1 MTIISSKNLSM
12 STLNKNN
19 RLLILF
25 RVLFNCRFYYPIYLV
40 MFLDFGLTIS
50 EFATLN
56 LVWAISII
64 LLEVPSGAFAD
75 QVGRKKLIII
85 SSVLMIFEI
94 GILLLTQVG
103 SGIVFWMFFLN
114 RILSGAAEAA
124 ASGADEALAYDSI
137 PKTDRE
143 SAWKKTMKY
152 VMIMMSVGFILSS
165 IIGALVYSDDFINST
180 LSAIGSDLIFSK
192 NQTLKFPLY
201 LNFITAIGTL
211 FVALK
216 FEENH
221 KPSKEGNLN
230 AVKESFSGTIKAGQ
244 WILQTPAASVLILI
258 GLFYDSI
265 IRVFYTVLSNIYRIL
280 KIPEWSWGF
289 VGAVASIVGIAV
301 AIICE
306 KMVNKF
312 TPSVNFGVVTFLT
325 FLGCLAVSLA
335 IPGWGIILLLPMFT
349 SMRFL
354 QYFLSHYLNKVTPSE
369 QRATVLSF
377 KGLSMNLAFGI
388 LTQVFGILTAKLYL
402 TGKFDSLIDPE
413 LEAFKY
419 CLKGWPIYF
428 GLGCLALHIF
438 IKIKYRKS
446 LTVLINKNTI

>member
-1 MTIISSKNLSM
+1 MNS
-12 STLNKNN
+12 LNKNN
-19 RLLILF
+19 KLLILF

-75 QVGRKKLIII
+75 QVGRKKLVVI

-94 GILLLTQVG
+94 GILLFTPVG

-114 RILSGAAEAA
+114 RVLSGAAEAA

-137 PKTDRE
+137 PKTERE

-165 IIGALVYSDDFINST
+165 IIGALVYSESFINST
-180 LSAIGSDLIFSK
+180 LSTIGSDLVFSK
-192 NQTLKFPLY
+192 EQTLKFPLY
-201 LNFITAIGTL
+201 LNFITALGTL
-211 FVALK
+211 IVALR

-221 KPSKEGNLN
+221 KPSKEGNFI
-230 AVKESFSGTIKAGQ
+230 AIKESFSGTIKAGQ
-244 WILQTPAASVLILI
+244 WILKTPAASVLILI

-289 VGAVASIVGIAV
+289 VGAVASIVGIGV

-312 TPSVNFGVVTFLT
+312 TPSINFGVVTVLT

-335 IPGWGIILLLPMFT
+335 IPGLGIILLLPMFT

-354 QYFLSHYLNKVTPSE
+354 QYFLSHYLNKVTPSK

-377 KGLSMNLAFGI
+377 KGLSMNLSFGI
-388 LTQVFGILTAKLYL
+388 LTQVFGVLTAQLYL
-402 TGKFDSLIDPE
+402 TGRFDRMVDPE
-413 LEAFKY
+413 LAAFRY

-428 GLGCLALHIF
+428 VFGCVTLHAF
-438 IKIKYRKS
+438 IRLKHRKS
-446 LTVLINKNTI
+446 LTELINKNTI

>member
-1 MTIISSKNLSM
+1 MG
-12 STLNKNN
+12 TLNKNN

-75 QVGRKKLIII
+75 QVGRKKLVII

-94 GILLLTQVG
+94 GILLLTPVG
-103 SGIVFWMFFLN
+103 SGIVFWMFFFN

-137 PKTDRE
+137 PKTNRE
-143 SAWKKTMKY
+143 SIWKKTMKH

-165 IIGALVYSDDFINST
+165 IIGALVYSEDFINST
-180 LSAIGSDLIFSK
+180 LSAMGFDIIFSK

-244 WILQTPAASVLILI
+244 WILHTPAASVLILI

-289 VGAVASIVGIAV
+289 VGAVASIVGIGV
-301 AIICE
+301 AILCE

-446 LTVLINKNTI
+446 LTKLISKNTI

>member
-1 MTIISSKNLSM
+1 
-12 STLNKNN
+12 
-19 RLLILF
+19 
-25 RVLFNCRFYYPIYLV
+25 

-75 QVGRKKLIII
+75 QVGRKKLVVV

-94 GILLLTQVG
+94 GILLLTPVG

-137 PKTDRE
+137 PKAERE
-143 SAWKKTMKY
+143 SVWKKTMKY

-165 IIGALVYSDDFINST
+165 IIGALVYSESFINST
-180 LSAIGSDLIFSK
+180 LSTIGSDLVFSK
-192 NQTLKFPLY
+192 EQTLKFPLY
-201 LNFITAIGTL
+201 LNFITALGTL
-211 FVALK
+211 IVALR

-221 KPSKEGNLN
+221 NPSKEGNFI
-230 AVKESFSGTIKAGQ
+230 AIKKSFSGTIKAGQ
-244 WILQTPAASVLILI
+244 WILKTPAASVLILI

-289 VGAVASIVGIAV
+289 VGAVASIVGIGV
-301 AIICE
+301 AILCE

-312 TPSVNFGVVTFLT
+312 TPSINFGVVTVLT

-335 IPGWGIILLLPMFT
+335 IPGLGIILLLPMFT

-354 QYFLSHYLNKVTPSE
+354 QYFLSHYLNKVTPSK

-377 KGLSMNLAFGI
+377 KGLSMNLSFGI
-388 LTQVFGILTAKLYL
+388 LTQVFGVLTAQLYL
-402 TGKFDSLIDPE
+402 TGRFDRMVDPE

-428 GLGCLALHIF
+428 VFGCITLHLF
-438 IKIKYRKS
+438 IRLKYRKS
-446 LTVLINKNTI
+446 VTELINKNTI